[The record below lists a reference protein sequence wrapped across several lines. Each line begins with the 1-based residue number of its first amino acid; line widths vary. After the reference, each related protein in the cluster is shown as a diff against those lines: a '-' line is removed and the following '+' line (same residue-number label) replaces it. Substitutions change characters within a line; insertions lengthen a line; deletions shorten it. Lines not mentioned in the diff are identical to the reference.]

1 MVPPNAE
8 VANFIP
14 LYVILPVHNRKNVT
28 EKLIRSLKEQTYQDF
43 TLVLVDD
50 GSTDGTSEMVRGYFG
65 NVVVIRGKGNWW
77 WGGSLHQGYKWLT
90 KNKVSSDANILIL
103 NDDVVFEK
111 DFLQIGIGKLN
122 ENPDALILSQDYD
135 SVTGE
140 LLDSGSN
147 VDWEHLIFS
156 NAKSPEEINIL
167 STRGLFFKMRV
178 FYEIGGFHPTLIP
191 HYQSDYEFTHRA
203 FRKGFRMLTF
213 PELKLK
219 EDTKQTGIRVRT
231 KGFQGF
237 LQTYFS
243 KRSNYYQLSWF
254 AFILFVCPWRWKF
267 KNLLKVSI
275 PYRYFLAPLFY
286 QMKSFLIY
294 TKEKGLLFHI
304 SLKIKVLKE
313 TIFLLRIVRNCIK
326 QTKFEFSDF
335 TVIPSEKKI
344 QKAGHIETFHSFT
357 YIRGIYFV
365 RFIGWAVDPTNPDR
379 PAKSVLV
386 VKDHQEVLGT
396 LKHFKLKRAD
406 IMKAHA
412 KLRQPKCG
420 FIGYINMGK
429 VDHLQGIEFF
439 AVSPKGKVIQ
449 KLEIEPVR

>member
-1 MVPPNAE
+1 M
-8 VANFIP
+8 

-50 GSTDGTSEMVRGYFG
+50 GSTDGTSEMVTGYFG

-90 KNKVSSDANILIL
+90 KNKVSAEANILIL

-111 DFLQIGIGKLN
+111 DFLQIGIEKIN

-219 EDTKQTGIRVRT
+219 EDTKQTGIRVRAT
-231 KGFQGF
+231 GFKGF
-237 LQTYFS
+237 LQSHFS

-267 KNLLKVSI
+267 KNLYKVSI
-275 PYRYFLAPLFY
+275 THRYIGIPILHYLHVLREKYFLFRISRNSIKKSATAFSEYQLVPNQQSSKKTGRIEYFY
-286 QMKSFLIY
+286 HF
-294 TKEKGLLFHI
+294 
-304 SLKIKVLKE
+304 
-313 TIFLLRIVRNCIK
+313 TI
-326 QTKFEFSDF
+326 
-335 TVIPSEKKI
+335 
-344 QKAGHIETFHSFT
+344 
-357 YIRGIYFV
+357 IRGVHFA
-365 RFIGWAVDPTNPDR
+365 RFIGWASDPLDPKI
-379 PAKSVLV
+379 PAKIILV
-386 VKDHQEVLGT
+386 VKDKSEVLGT
-396 LKHFKLKRAD
+396 LKHFKIKRPDIAIAQDSEKLK
-406 IMKAHA
+406 KS
-412 KLRQPKCG
+412 G
-420 FIGYINMGK
+420 FIGYINTG
-429 VDHLQGIEFF
+429 VIDHLNGIEFY
-439 AVSPKGKVIQ
+439 AISANGKEIQ
-449 KLEIEPVR
+449 QIEIDRIQQESL